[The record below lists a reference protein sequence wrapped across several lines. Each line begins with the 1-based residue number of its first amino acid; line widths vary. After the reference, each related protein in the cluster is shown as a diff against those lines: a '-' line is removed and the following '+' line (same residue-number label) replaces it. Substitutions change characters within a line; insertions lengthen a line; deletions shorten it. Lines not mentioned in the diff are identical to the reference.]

1 MKTSLKVSL
10 MLNLVLAGCLVLN
23 WASLRR
29 EVAVAS
35 VPNGNKAEMPVSVA
49 AVSAPPKLAPAEP
62 EPFRWSQLDAKDYHV
77 YVKNLRGIGCPE
89 PTVRAIVT
97 ADVDAVYRNYGQQLK
112 ASLSKL
118 ENGSLSTQLGSFN
131 SEQAMKAELQQL
143 PDEEAA
149 KINDLLGLKA
159 APAQTA
165 LASASDANVSVPLVL
180 QNVDMGALNLS
191 DDQKQA
197 IAGLRQDF
205 LQQIGGT
212 NQNPNDPAYLA
223 RWQKAQADA
232 DNMLMGTLGN
242 EAYTKYQL
250 MGYQMT
256 LKN

>member
-10 MLNLVLAGCLVLN
+10 LLNLVLVGGLILN
-23 WASLRR
+23 WASVHR
-29 EVAVAS
+29 E
-35 VPNGNKAEMPVSVA
+35 MA
-49 AVSAPPKLAPAEP
+49 AVSVSNEVKAGTPVPAAIVSTPPKLAPAEP

-77 YVKNLRGIGCPE
+77 YVKNLRAIGCPE

-112 ASLSKL
+112 ANLSKL

-131 SEQAMKAELQQL
+131 SERAMKAELQQL
-143 PDEEAA
+143 PDEEAS
-149 KINDLLGLKA
+149 KINDLLGLKP
-159 APAQTA
+159 APAQTTV
-165 LASASDANVSVPLVL
+165 ASASDANVSVPLVL
-180 QNVDMGALNLS
+180 QNVDVGALNLN

-212 NQNPNDPAYLA
+212 NQDPNDPAYLA
-223 RWQKAQADA
+223 RWQKAQVDA

-256 LKN
+256 FKN